1 MQTTIFRNP
10 EKLEISEVID
20 VFKDSLQES
29 KEFTTT
35 EIEQLAEIYAKNP
48 VDKFIVTE
56 ELKNDGAQGDI
67 MIIAEHTDLYKS
79 EAKRVK
85 NL

>member
-35 EIEQLAEIYAKNP
+35 EIEQLAEI
-48 VDKFIVTE
+48 
-56 ELKNDGAQGDI
+56 
-67 MIIAEHTDLYKS
+67 
-79 EAKRVK
+79 
-85 NL
+85 